1 MAASGL
7 STLGIKLCYGAYTD
21 SATLPQSVTELGRIN
36 AIGEVNLDQE
46 SIDASA
52 LTDTVT
58 EYVAGRADTGGTWS
72 VTVNVTSET
81 ITAWKALQGTT
92 KWFEVIHPSL
102 TDAWFVAA
110 TVPAKLPISEI
121 GQNELMTMEINLV
134 LNSYYGLATKVAPAT
149 SSTSQ

>member
-7 STLGIKLCYGAYTD
+7 STLGIQLCYGAWTSND
-21 SATLPQSVTELGRIN
+21 SLPSSVTELGRIN
-36 AIGEVNLDQE
+36 AIGEINLDQE

-58 EYVAGRADTGGTWS
+58 EYVAGRSDSGGSWS
-72 VTVNVTSET
+72 VTVNTTSET
-81 ITAWKALQGTT
+81 LTAWTALQGTT

-102 TDAWFVAA
+102 SNAWFIVA
-110 TVPAKLPISEI
+110 TVPAKLPLSEI

-134 LNSYYGLATKVAPAT
+134 LNHYHGMAAKVAPAGT
-149 SSTSQ
+149 SS